1 MNKNL
6 RYYRIS
12 EPDLRELLMGA
23 YTCEA
28 LNNGGVDNWAWCG
41 ESIRDYVDA
50 CSDID
55 GVHYED
61 LEEVVEASLCNY
73 EQCVCKVQNDPLSIM
88 LEGFEIE

>member
-1 MNKNL
+1 MSKIL

-28 LNNGGVDNWAWCG
+28 LNSGGVDNWTWCG
-41 ESIRDYVDA
+41 ESIRDYIDA

-61 LEEVVEASLCNY
+61 MEEIVEASLCNY
-73 EQCVCKVQNDPLSIM
+73 EQCLCDTNKTPIETM
-88 LEGFEIE
+88 LEGMGVI